1 MITLLRRFLVIQ
13 MLMLWQGGFLFYALI
28 VVPAGTEVL
37 GSALAQGRIT
47 RVVAASMNV
56 IGAVA
61 MLVFAWELRQGPA
74 TRRAIRYWLWG
85 SWAVMAAGLIALFL
99 LYPRLHELVD
109 FDASRHLDRG
119 RFYWLHRVYLLISTA
134 QWVASVVFAL
144 VLLKAWQNGETSKT

>member
-134 QWVASVVFAL
+134 QWVASVVFAV
-144 VLLKAWQNGETSKT
+144 VLLQAWRANDRNQ